1 MIKKILLHNISHVR
15 QQPIQGALTEF
26 NGNSEKHTKR
36 KINLTKP
43 FLRYSRSKSL
53 RFLRHPVDRQTM
65 QTVKHM
71 TKTRHVVNLNTKGL
85 LVTPFD

>member
-26 NGNSEKHTKR
+26 YGNSEKHTKR

-53 RFLRHPVDRQTM
+53 RFFETPCRQTNNEDS
-65 QTVKHM
+65 
-71 TKTRHVVNLNTKGL
+71 KTH
-85 LVTPFD
+85 DID